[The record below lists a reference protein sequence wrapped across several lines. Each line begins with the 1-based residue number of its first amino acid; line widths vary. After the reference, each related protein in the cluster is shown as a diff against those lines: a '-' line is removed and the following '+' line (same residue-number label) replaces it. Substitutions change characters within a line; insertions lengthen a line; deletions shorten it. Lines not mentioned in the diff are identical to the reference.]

1 MKTVIAGDPHS
12 GKSVFV
18 TGLKEACKKAG
29 IYPYIITAAP
39 DGEGSWF
46 QESARN
52 NPDIAR
58 KLKEDYKSKFSPE
71 FVQRIHE
78 SVKNIQLPNV
88 FIDIGGRISPENYKI
103 CEAADSII
111 IICPTSGA
119 FEKWEKF
126 ARDLKLEIVA
136 KIVSNYSGK
145 EDVVVDGSPITG
157 SIHHLERGEDI
168 TERPMIKAITSK
180 LVGKKIKCSHDW
192 VDIFLQ
198 S

>member
-29 IYPYIITAAP
+29 VYPYIITAAP

-52 NPDIAR
+52 NPDLAR

-71 FVQRIHE
+71 YVQRIHE
-78 SVKNIQLPNV
+78 SVKDIQLPNV
-88 FIDIGGRISPENYKI
+88 LIDIGGRVSPENYKI
-103 CEAADSII
+103 CEKADSII
-111 IICPTSGA
+111 ILCPSSGA
-119 FEKWEKF
+119 FGKWEKF
-126 ARDLKLEIVA
+126 AQDLKLEIIA
-136 KIVSNYSGK
+136 KIISDYSGK
-145 EDVVVDGSPITG
+145 EDVVNPGTPLTG
-157 SIHHLERGEDI
+157 SVHHLERGEDI
-168 TERPMIKAITSK
+168 MERPMIKAIVSK
-180 LVGKKIKCSHDW
+180 LTGKIIKCAYDW
-192 VDIFLQ
+192 VAVCLQ